1 MKNLFLI
8 ILFISLTAVNCG
20 KKNFEDT
27 DAYKELMKHQE
38 EVDKQLDSIRRQ
50 NFKQTNDSSKTEFNK
65 TLDSLK
71 HSTDSLQK
79 ALEKS
84 IQNLKNIK

>member
-1 MKNLFLI
+1 MKWLFLL
-8 ILFISLTAVNCG
+8 ILFTSLIAVNCG

-27 DAYKELMKHQE
+27 DAYKELIKRQE

-50 NFKQTNDSSKTEFNK
+50 NFKQVNDSSNNVFRK

-79 ALEKS
+79 ELEKS
-84 IQNLKNIK
+84 IENLKNIK

>member
-1 MKNLFLI
+1 MKRLFLF
-8 ILFISLTAVNCG
+8 ILFTSLTAVNCG

-27 DAYKELMKHQE
+27 DAYKELIKHQE
-38 EVDKQLDSIRRQ
+38 DVDKQLDSIRRQ
-50 NFKQTNDSSKTEFNK
+50 NFKQVNDSSNNEFKK

-79 ALEKS
+79 ELEQS